1 MAKKEHL
8 SYTPNVPTNKENI
21 MQAFNIRQLK
31 NNPSTALR
39 AAHDDDMVVVM
50 NRDNPTAL
58 LVDLEKVVSQD
69 LDSVKV
75 SLAIS
80 LFKEGVISLGSAAR
94 MAKQSLSAM
103 MTLLSSLDIPLTGNK
118 AKDAQDDMDTLR
130 QFLNKA

>member
-1 MAKKEHL
+1 
-8 SYTPNVPTNKENI
+8 

-58 LVDLEKVVSQD
+58 LVDLEKIAMPD
-69 LDSVKV
+69 MDSVKV
-75 SLAIS
+75 ALAIT
-80 LFKEGVISLGSAAR
+80 LFKDGVISLGSAAR
-94 MAKQSLSAM
+94 MAKQSLSDM

-118 AKDAQDDMDTLR
+118 AKDAKNDMETVR
-130 QFLNKA
+130 QFLKQS

>member
-1 MAKKEHL
+1 
-8 SYTPNVPTNKENI
+8 

-31 NNPSTALR
+31 NNPSAALR
-39 AAHDDDMVVVM
+39 AAHDDDMVVIM

-58 LVDLEKVVSQD
+58 LVDLEKVVAQD

-80 LFKEGVISLGSAAR
+80 LFKKGVISLGSAAR
-94 MAKQSLSAM
+94 MAKLSLPDM

-118 AKDAQDDMDTLR
+118 ANDARNDMETLR
-130 QFLNKA
+130 EFMNKV

>member
-1 MAKKEHL
+1 
-8 SYTPNVPTNKENI
+8 

-58 LVDLEKVVSQD
+58 LVDLEKIATPD

-75 SLAIS
+75 ALAIS
-80 LFKEGVISLGSAAR
+80 LFKDGVISLGSAAR
-94 MAKQSLSAM
+94 MAKQNLSDM

-118 AKDAQDDMDTLR
+118 AKEVKNDMTVVR
-130 QFLNKA
+130 QFLQQ

>member
-1 MAKKEHL
+1 
-8 SYTPNVPTNKENI
+8 
-21 MQAFNIRQLK
+21 MQAFNNRQLK

-58 LVDLEKVVSQD
+58 LVDLEKIATPD

-75 SLAIS
+75 ALAIS
-80 LFKEGVISLGSAAR
+80 LFKDGVISLGSAAR
-94 MAKQSLSAM
+94 MAKQNLSDM

-118 AKDAQDDMDTLR
+118 AKEVKNDMTVVR
-130 QFLNKA
+130 QFLQQ

>member
-1 MAKKEHL
+1 
-8 SYTPNVPTNKENI
+8 

-39 AAHDDDMVVVM
+39 AAHENDMVVVM

-58 LVDLEKVVSQD
+58 LVDLEKIAMPD
-69 LDSVKV
+69 IESVKV
-75 SLAIS
+75 ALAIS

-94 MAKQSLSAM
+94 IAKQNLSEM

-118 AKDAQDDMDTLR
+118 SQEAKNDMATVR
-130 QFLNKA
+130 QFLKQ

>member
-1 MAKKEHL
+1 
-8 SYTPNVPTNKENI
+8 

-58 LVDLEKVVSQD
+58 LVDLEKIATPD
-69 LDSVKV
+69 LDAVKV
-75 SLAIS
+75 ALAIS
-80 LFKEGVISLGSAAR
+80 LFKDGAISLGSAAR
-94 MAKQSLSAM
+94 MAKQNLSDM

-118 AKDAQDDMDTLR
+118 AKDAKNDMTVVR
-130 QFLNKA
+130 QFIQQ